1 MTVLDPCNEGRSENV
16 TFAFVPQR
24 IIISVTSDLV
34 TDQRVHRTAS
44 ALKEAGYQVKVV
56 GRKLRSS
63 AELPGR
69 RYRSHR
75 FSLLTERGPL
85 FYATYNLR
93 LFWYLLWHHADI
105 LFSND
110 LDTLPANFLISR
122 LKRIPLVYDSHEYFT
137 GVPELAHR
145 PLIKRIWKSIEK
157 SMLPRVRHCITVNE
171 SIAGLYRNEYGIE
184 MTVIRNV
191 PELRLQ
197 TLPSKEALRRELG
210 LPVDKKLLII
220 QGAGINIDR
229 GAEEAV
235 EMMQYLEDTVLIV
248 AGGGDVIP
256 QLKAMTASLR
266 LSDKVVFI
274 PKQTPAM
281 LQRYTAGADLGLSLD
296 KDTNLNYRFSLPNK
310 LFDYIHAGI
319 PVLASDL
326 PEVSRIV
333 NNYRIG
339 RIATDLRPE
348 ALARQVKELLDDNA
362 FRLEVESHLPLAQKD
377 LNWDHERVKLLQL
390 VWKLG

>member
-1 MTVLDPCNEGRSENV
+1 M
-16 TFAFVPQR
+16 PQR

-56 GRKLRSS
+56 GRKLRTS

-75 FSLLTERGPL
+75 FSLSFERGPL
-85 FYATYNLR
+85 FYAAYNLR
-93 LFWYLLWHHADI
+93 LAWYLVWHHADI

-137 GVPELAHR
+137 GVPELAQR
-145 PLIKRIWKSIEK
+145 PFIRRIWKSIEK
-157 SMLPRVRHCITVNE
+157 SMLPHIGHCITVNE
-171 SIAGLYRNEYGIE
+171 SIAGLYRKEYGIE

-197 TLPSKEALRRELG
+197 VLPEKEALRRELG

-235 EMMQYLEDTVLIV
+235 EMMQYLDEAVLIV

-256 QLKAMTASLR
+256 RLKAMAASLR

-274 PKQTPAM
+274 PKQPPAK
-281 LQRYTAGADLGLSLD
+281 LQRYTAAADLGLSLD
-296 KDTNLNYRFSLPNK
+296 KDTNLNYRYSLPNK

-333 NNYRIG
+333 NKYGIG
-339 RIATDLRPE
+339 RIATEIRPE
-348 ALARQVKELLDDNA
+348 NLARQVKELLDDHA
-362 FRLEVESHLPLAQKD
+362 FLLDVRSNLPDAQKE

-390 VWKLG
+390 FWKLG